1 MGGCSGR
8 SPAPSLLARVD
19 PGLFRN
25 LHPTLILLKTVPEP
39 PPHPHPTPERKR
51 RAFGGWRR
59 QAGCPHNLVM
69 PVWGVVNQKG
79 GVGKTTTAVNV
90 AAGFARRGRR
100 TLLIDCDPQGNATTG
115 LGVAKQKLDFS
126 LYELLAEA
134 VDEPGKTGLVE
145 RAIVPVAECLDL
157 IPATIDLAGAEPILM
172 NAVGKELILRE
183 AIEPV
188 RDQYDW
194 IIMDAPPSLG
204 LLTINILTAA
214 DSVLVPM
221 QCEFYALEGL
231 SQLLKTVDVVRRRIN
246 PGLKVAR
253 VLFTMH
259 DQRSRS
265 TQQVTDEVREYFG
278 DKVSD
283 VRIPRNVRLSESPSF
298 GQAAVER
305 YPTSK
310 GASAYMEFV
319 DEVLDACAAR

>member
-1 MGGCSGR
+1 
-8 SPAPSLLARVD
+8 
-19 PGLFRN
+19 
-25 LHPTLILLKTVPEP
+25 
-39 PPHPHPTPERKR
+39 
-51 RAFGGWRR
+51 
-59 QAGCPHNLVM
+59 M

-145 RAIVPVAECLDL
+145 RAIVPVVDCLDL

>member
-1 MGGCSGR
+1 
-8 SPAPSLLARVD
+8 
-19 PGLFRN
+19 
-25 LHPTLILLKTVPEP
+25 
-39 PPHPHPTPERKR
+39 
-51 RAFGGWRR
+51 
-59 QAGCPHNLVM
+59 M

-145 RAIVPVAECLDL
+145 RAIVPVADCLDL